1 METKVREAK
10 ASTPEEIKQMI
21 KHAQEQPGVAELME
35 AYGRYD
41 EYIKQADAYLASLRP
56 KDIISTTDSTA

>member
-1 METKVREAK
+1 MDDKVREAK
-10 ASTPEEIKQMI
+10 ASTSEEIERMI
-21 KHAQEQPGVAELME
+21 KHAQEQPGIAELME

-41 EYIKQADAYLASLRP
+41 EFVKQADAYLSSFRP